1 MSNENT
7 YDFIPTF
14 RKVKNK
20 QEYKFSL
27 LVLVNG
33 EFKTRYHG
41 KDCLS
46 KLNNR
51 LLDLAIN
58 LVSDMESLNLHE
70 ELWRIRDHHIS
81 NMFNLLH
88 NKKAFRGTKK
98 LYHGEYVFSLFTID
112 NLIGV

>member
-51 LLDLAIN
+51 LQENEYKECFIGD
-58 LVSDMESLNLHE
+58 
-70 ELWRIRDHHIS
+70 S
-81 NMFNLLH
+81 NEN
-88 NKKAFRGTKK
+88 
-98 LYHGEYVFSLFTID
+98 
-112 NLIGV
+112 